1 MTEITPVAKKPG
13 TILKGN
19 DAEDEKALE
28 RHPSSADDKL
38 DLELDE
44 SFPASDPPSSTEP
57 KKGSDRVESPNASNA
72 DDLER

>member
-13 TILKGN
+13 TALEGRDAKG
-19 DAEDEKALE
+19 EKALE
-28 RHPSSADDKL
+28 RNASSSDEKL

-57 KKGSDRVESPNASNA
+57 KKGSDRKEESDASNA